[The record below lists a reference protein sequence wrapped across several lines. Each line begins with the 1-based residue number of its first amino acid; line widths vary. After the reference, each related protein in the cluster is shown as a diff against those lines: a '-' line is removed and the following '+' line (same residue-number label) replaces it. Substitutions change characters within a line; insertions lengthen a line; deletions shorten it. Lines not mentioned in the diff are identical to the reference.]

1 VSKTLKTILFGALCV
16 AGTSLVVQPLGA
28 RDTETE
34 RIAKSTEV
42 VSDLVK
48 TPDDSIPEYILD
60 RAEAIVVIPTLVKGG
75 FVVGGERGKGVMS
88 IRRAEGR
95 RWSAPSFVTLT
106 GGSFGWQI
114 GLQSVDLVLL
124 VMNRDGIDDL
134 LKSEFKLGVNGS
146 VAAGPVGRSVQ
157 AATDARMAA
166 KILAY
171 SRAKGL
177 FAGATIEGASLRD
190 DRDAN
195 ERFYGKPLSSEAI
208 FSGGLTGSL
217 PRGVA
222 PWRDVL
228 ERAAAPV
235 RSQ

>member
-1 VSKTLKTILFGALCV
+1 
-16 AGTSLVVQPLGA
+16 
-28 RDTETE
+28 
-34 RIAKSTEV
+34 
-42 VSDLVK
+42 
-48 TPDDSIPEYILD
+48 
-60 RAEAIVVIPTLVKGG
+60 
-75 FVVGGERGKGVMS
+75 M
-88 IRRAEGR
+88 
-95 RWSAPSFVTLT
+95 T
-106 GGSFGWQI
+106 GGSVGWQI

-124 VMNRDGIDDL
+124 VMNREGINDL

-146 VAAGPVGRSVQ
+146 VAAGPVGRVRRQ
-157 AATDARMAA
+157 RPMHAWRA

-208 FSGGLTGSL
+208 FAGGLSGGL
-217 PRGVA
+217 PRVVSS
-222 PWRDVL
+222 WRDTL
-228 ERAAAPV
+228 ERAAVPA